1 MTMTRKQ
8 LKAIR
13 RGREIRCKRNVRT
26 NNMHE
31 NPMRESALPYQHR
44 NHTYRLYDI

>member
-13 RGREIRCKRNVRT
+13 RAKAIRKKRNVRT
-26 NNMHE
+26 NTMSV
-31 NPMRESALPYQHR
+31 NPWRDDGPKPLPR
-44 NHTYRLYDI
+44 VLYI

>member
-13 RGREIRCKRNVRT
+13 RAKAIRKKRNVRT
-26 NNMHE
+26 N
-31 NPMRESALPYQHR
+31 PWRDDGPKPLPR
-44 NHTYRLYDI
+44 VLYI